1 MVVEPVVVVVVPAC
15 TQLVY
20 ALAVLWTQPVRDRA
34 WAHALAAVVRAAGP
48 GGTVEVTRA
57 DGRTLIARP
66 ASSTAAEPV
75 GADHR

>member
-20 ALAVLWTQPVRDRA
+20 ALAVLWTQPVRERA
-34 WAHALAAVVRAAGP
+34 RAHALATVVRAAGP

-57 DGRTLIARP
+57 DGEMLIARSAAAAVEP
-66 ASSTAAEPV
+66 AGAE
-75 GADHR
+75 HR

>member
-20 ALAVLWTQPVRDRA
+20 ALAT
-34 WAHALAAVVRAAGP
+34 VVRAAGP

-57 DGRTLIARP
+57 DGDTLTVRSA
-66 ASSTAAEPV
+66 TAVGQA
-75 GADHR
+75 GADRR

>member
-20 ALAVLWTQPVRDRA
+20 ALAVLWTQPVRERA
-34 WAHALAAVVRAAGP
+34 RAHALATVVRAAGP

-57 DGRTLIARP
+57 DGEILIARSAAVVEP
-66 ASSTAAEPV
+66 AGAE
-75 GADHR
+75 RR